1 VIDASYTAVHQE
13 ALMRAASA
21 VIESH
26 RSAATL
32 YMSGELTVAGVLEA
46 IARVEQLPEHVR
58 ALSVDLRGAHRGE
71 SDALSTLEA
80 GLRNWR
86 SARRGMTRVKL
97 APDMETNLVAL
108 KFAHQRW
115 TPNIRRPIRA
125 SGDIGGLRFRDHRQ
139 AVVTRSLRERAR
151 FETR

>member
-1 VIDASYTAVHQE
+1 
-13 ALMRAASA
+13 MGAASS

-32 YMSGELTVAGVLEA
+32 YMSGELTTAGVLKA
-46 IARVEQLPEHVR
+46 IAEIQLLPEHVR
-58 ALSVDLRGAHRGE
+58 ALSVDLRAAHRSE

-97 APDMETNLVAL
+97 PPEMETNVVAL

-115 TPNIRRPIRA
+115 TPTTRRPIRA
-125 SGDIGGLRFRDHRQ
+125 SGEVGGLRFRDFRQ
-139 AVVTRSLRERAR
+139 AVVTRSLRERAGS
-151 FETR
+151 ETR